1 MNTTELSNPQNQD
14 GIDLPEMDTSGQFI
28 HHQPSTLSY
37 SWDMAASETT
47 LTAAQREER
56 DLQQAMAMSLGQEYG
71 AQESG
76 VTTTNNPNFGRAT
89 KDHYDESS
97 WAMTVFN
104 SNVREVIISPNPED
118 RRREDDQPAFLRPSQ
133 EFQYL
138 GSYLTILH
146 SIPLAREALLLREKG
161 LPDYGQDPQWW
172 NGQPINVP
180 KIVSM
185 DDSYATD
192 HDWDDI
198 IYETQ
203 RLMVFLD
210 STQRA
215 FGSTD
220 ALASLRSMSM
230 SGYDTDGGVSKFLE
244 TWQEAAVRA
253 TPENQL
259 SMIFSS
265 HALKRPFSDLDP
277 PIDKNFFILDP
288 SSEPEHG
295 QTLYDV
301 LDRAV
306 WADSPGEELDDVW
319 LEHVAEVLTI
329 RLECTDLT
337 AKSIDVK
344 IPAVFYPD
352 RYMEACR
359 EITREFRSQRL
370 EVVKQVDKLENLI
383 SRFTV
388 SKSVSKTGMSNRELL
403 EKAAH
408 AAITALPKN
417 LPNGLSEA
425 LTGDPEL
432 ENAGQRLA
440 DKLRDI
446 SAKID
451 RRIKGKSTGLTRMC
465 ASPC

>member
-1 MNTTELSNPQNQD
+1 
-14 GIDLPEMDTSGQFI
+14 
-28 HHQPSTLSY
+28 
-37 SWDMAASETT
+37 
-47 LTAAQREER
+47 
-56 DLQQAMAMSLGQEYG
+56 MSLGQEYG

-76 VTTTNNPNFGRAT
+76 VTTTDNPNFGRAT
-89 KDHYDESS
+89 RDHYDESS

-104 SNVREVIISPNPED
+104 SNVREMIISPNPED
-118 RRREDDQPAFLRPSQ
+118 RRRQDDLPAFLRPSQ
-133 EFQYL
+133 EFQSL
-138 GSYLTILH
+138 GSYLTVLH
-146 SIPLAREALLLREKG
+146 SIPLAREALLLRDKS

-172 NGQPINVP
+172 NGRPINVP

-198 IYETQ
+198 LYETQ
-203 RLMVFLD
+203 RLMAFLD

-220 ALASLRSMSM
+220 ALASLGSMSL
-230 SGYDTDGGVSKFLE
+230 SGYDADGGVSKFLE

-253 TPENQL
+253 TPENPL

-277 PIDKNFFILDP
+277 PIGKNFFILDP
-288 SSEPEHG
+288 SPEPEHG

-329 RLECTDLT
+329 RLECPDLT

-344 IPAVFYPD
+344 IPAAFYPD
-352 RYMEACR
+352 RYMEAGR
-359 EITREFRSQRL
+359 EITRAFRLQRL
-370 EVVKQVDKLENLI
+370 EVVKQINKLDNLI
-383 SRFTV
+383 SRFTA
-388 SKSVSKTGMSNRELL
+388 SKSVSRTGMSNKELL
-403 EKAAH
+403 EKAAQ

-425 LTGDPEL
+425 LTGDPDL

-440 DKLRDI
+440 DRLRQI
-446 SAKID
+446 SAQID
-451 RRIKGKSTGLTRMC
+451 DKLKSKTICLTQMC
-465 ASPC
+465 VLSC